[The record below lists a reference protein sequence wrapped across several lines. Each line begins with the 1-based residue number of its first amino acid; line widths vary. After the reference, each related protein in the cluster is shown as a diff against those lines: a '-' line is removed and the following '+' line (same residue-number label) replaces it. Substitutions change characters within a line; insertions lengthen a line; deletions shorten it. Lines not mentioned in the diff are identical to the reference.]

1 MLCSY
6 LHYLDFF
13 ECINTFSLSLLTV
26 TATSKVFISQF
37 SLTVCVCEFEYLHE
51 YLNMCAVCVPDR
63 HIAVPY
69 HTRTRTRNSCS
80 SCLTFSQVGL
90 ATATCNMLIS
100 PSLAAFPP
108 SLPSN
113 CIYFWCESCLHINQA
128 LWHFPSSS
136 VVVSV
141 AFIEISTP
149 TRRWQYNYTVFR
161 HLNGHEI
168 PLCDTFYIDE
178 SGAISICA
186 LNAF

>member
-1 MLCSY
+1 MI
-6 LHYLDFF
+6 FF
-13 ECINTFSLSLLTV
+13 GCINTFSLSLLTV

-100 PSLAAFPP
+100 PSLAVFP
-108 SLPSN
+108 L
-113 CIYFWCESCLHINQA
+113 
-128 LWHFPSSS
+128 FPLY
-136 VVVSV
+136 
-141 AFIEISTP
+141 
-149 TRRWQYNYTVFR
+149 RTVFVFGVR
-161 HLNGHEI
+161 VASTSIKRCG
-168 PLCDTFYIDE
+168 
-178 SGAISICA
+178 ISR
-186 LNAF
+186 LVVLL